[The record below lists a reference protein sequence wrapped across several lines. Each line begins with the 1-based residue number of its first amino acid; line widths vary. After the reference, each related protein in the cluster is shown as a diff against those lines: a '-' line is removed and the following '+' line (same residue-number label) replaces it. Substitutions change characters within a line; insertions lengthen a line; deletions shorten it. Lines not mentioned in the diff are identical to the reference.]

1 MLSSRMLSKEASPGD
16 AEEIAGPLT
25 RAAIFLLLRIDFGGE
40 DVVKDLLA
48 DLPGLR
54 RSVGFRSL
62 TGGLSC
68 LAGIGSAAWDR
79 VYGGPRPA
87 ELHELPVFK
96 GERHESVT
104 SDADLL
110 FHFRADRMDLCFELE
125 TLIMARLAGAVTV
138 VDEVQG
144 FRYFD
149 ARDVLGFVDG
159 TENPTGRAARAAVYV
174 DDDGGFNGGSYVVV
188 QKYLHDMTA
197 WNALS
202 TEEQER
208 VIGRRKL
215 SDVELSDA
223 EKPSDSHIALN
234 VITDDDGNELDILRD
249 NMPFGRPAYG
259 EFGTYFIGYA
269 KSPVVIERMLENMFV
284 GSPPGN
290 HDRILDFSTPHTGA
304 LLYVPTADFLEDP
317 PEPEAAE
324 EPAVA
329 PEAEPET
336 EPVPDDSLGIG
347 GLRETA
353 APSAGV
359 SWFRE

>member
-1 MLSSRMLSKEASPGD
+1 MLSKEASPGD

-174 DDDGGFNGGSYVVV
+174 DDDGGFDGGSYVVV

-304 LLYVPTADFLEDP
+304 LLYVPTADFLENP
-317 PEPEAAE
+317 PEPEAEAE
-324 EPAVA
+324 EQAAA

-336 EPVPDDSLGIG
+336 APEPDDSLGIG
-347 GLRETA
+347 GLREAA

>member
-1 MLSSRMLSKEASPGD
+1 MLSREASPVD

-25 RAAIFLLLRIDFGGE
+25 RAAIFLVLRIDSGGE
-40 DVVKDLLA
+40 DVVKDLLV

-159 TENPTGRAARAAVYV
+159 TENPTGRAAREAVFV
-174 DDDGGFNGGSYVVV
+174 DDDGDFDGGSYVVV

-202 TEEQER
+202 TEEQEL

-223 EKPSDSHIALN
+223 EKPADSHIALT
-234 VITDDDGNELDILRD
+234 VITDDDGNELDIVRD

-304 LLYVPTADFLEDP
+304 LFYVPTPDFLEDP
-317 PEPEAAE
+317 PEQAAQEEPEEAPEDEAE
-324 EPAVA
+324 EA
-329 PEAEPET
+329 PEA
-336 EPVPDDSLGIG
+336 DGSLGIG
-347 GLRETA
+347 DLRETA
-353 APSAGV
+353 EPSAGV
-359 SWFRE
+359 SWFQG

>member
-1 MLSSRMLSKEASPGD
+1 MLSREASPGD
-16 AEEIAGPLT
+16 ADEIAGPLT
-25 RAAIFLLLRIDFGGE
+25 RAATFLLVRIDSGGE
-40 DVVKDLLA
+40 GVVADFLP

-62 TGGLSC
+62 TGGLTC

-79 VYGGPRPA
+79 IYGGPRPA
-87 ELHELPVFK
+87 ELHELPVFE
-96 GERHESVT
+96 GERHASVT
-104 SDADLL
+104 TDADLL
-110 FHFRADRMDLCFELE
+110 FHIRADRMDLCFELE

-159 TENPTGRAARAAVYV
+159 TENPTGRAAREAVYV
-174 DDDGGFNGGSYVVV
+174 DDDGAFDGGSYVVV

-202 TEEQER
+202 TEEQEL

-215 SDVELSDA
+215 SDVELPDA
-223 EKPSDSHIALN
+223 EKPADSHIALN
-234 VITDDDGNELDILRD
+234 VITDDEGNELDIVRD

-304 LLYVPTADFLEDP
+304 LFYVPTADFLENP
-317 PEPEAAE
+317 PSQSEEEPEE
-324 EPAVA
+324 EPAEVPAEVLKAA
-329 PEAEPET
+329 PA
-336 EPVPDDSLGIG
+336 PDSSLGIG

-353 APSAGV
+353 GPAAGV

>member
-1 MLSSRMLSKEASPGD
+1 MAGGVTEASADLPPEPQD
-16 AEEIAGPLT
+16 VVGPLT
-25 RAAIFLLLRIDFGGE
+25 RAAIFLVVRVNEGAE
-40 DVVKDLLA
+40 DTVKDLLT
-48 DLPGLR
+48 DLPGLQ

-68 LAGIGSAAWDR
+68 VTGIGSAAWDR
-79 VYGGPRPA
+79 IYGGPRPG

-96 GERHESVT
+96 GDRHESVV
-104 SDADLL
+104 SRADLL
-110 FHFRADRMDLCFELE
+110 FHLRADRMDLCFELE
-125 TLIMARLAGAVTV
+125 TLIMARLEGAVTV

-159 TENPTGRAARAAVYV
+159 TENPTGRGASEAVLV
-174 DDDGGFNGGSYVVV
+174 DDDGDFDGGSYVVV

-202 TEEQER
+202 TEQQEL

-215 SDVELSDA
+215 SDVELSDE
-223 EKPSDSHIALN
+223 EKPADSHIALN
-234 VITDDDGNELDILRD
+234 VITDEDGNELDILRD

-269 KSPVVIERMLENMFV
+269 KSPAVIERMLENMFV

-290 HDRILDFSTPHTGA
+290 YDRILDFSTVVTGA
-304 LLYVPTADFLEDP
+304 LFYVPTAEFLEDP
-317 PEPEAAE
+317 PAPSSPPVSGSESRPEPEN
-324 EPAVA
+324 EP
-329 PEAEPET
+329 PSEP
-336 EPVPDDSLGIG
+336 DASLGIG
-347 GLRETA
+347 SLRR
-353 APSAGV
+353 SAR
-359 SWFRE
+359 S